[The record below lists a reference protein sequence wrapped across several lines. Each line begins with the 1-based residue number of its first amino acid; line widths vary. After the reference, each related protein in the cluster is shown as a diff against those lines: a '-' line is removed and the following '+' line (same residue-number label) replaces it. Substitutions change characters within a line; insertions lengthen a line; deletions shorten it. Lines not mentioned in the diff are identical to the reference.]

1 MNLEEE
7 TKRIQEIQ
15 RTLKLKFYGPSTV
28 DDRPSTV
35 DENEKHQMD
44 QLSIFVGN
52 VCSVQKLLK
61 N

>member
-15 RTLKLKFYGPSTV
+15 RTLKLKFYGQDS
-28 DDRPSTV
+28 RPSTV

-52 VCSVQKLLK
+52 VCLFQKLLK